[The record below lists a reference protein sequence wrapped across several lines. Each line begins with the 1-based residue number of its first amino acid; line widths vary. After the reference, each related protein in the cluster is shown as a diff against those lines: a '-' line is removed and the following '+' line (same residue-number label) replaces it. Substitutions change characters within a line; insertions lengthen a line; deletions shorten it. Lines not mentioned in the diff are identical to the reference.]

1 LAADPLNRPPISFA
15 TVTATF
21 ATSATKSVLR
31 FAPAV
36 WRDR

>member
-1 LAADPLNRPPISFA
+1 MAADPLSRPPISFA
-15 TVTATF
+15 TVAATF

-36 WRDR
+36 RRDR